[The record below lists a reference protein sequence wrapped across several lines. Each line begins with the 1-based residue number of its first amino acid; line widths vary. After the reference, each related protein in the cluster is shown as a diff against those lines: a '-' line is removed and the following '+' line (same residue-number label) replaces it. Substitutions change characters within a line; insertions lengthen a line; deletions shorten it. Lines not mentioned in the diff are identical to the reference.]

1 VLSPCEHK
9 AYTSFWCKTYSVL
22 GARGEKGEKG
32 NRGQL
37 GFTGYKGDKGKL
49 WSACDIIPAVHT
61 VRGCDTRSSF
71 FKIGKCIWLIKWRK
85 QFTLSEQI
93 KNQISKLLPLK
104 TLIQDHTH
112 SWLGTGISIQCG
124 EVKPVLYA

>member
-49 WSACDIIPAVHT
+49 VISYQLFILLEDVIPDHPSLKSANVY
-61 VRGCDTRSSF
+61 G
-71 FKIGKCIWLIKWRK
+71 
-85 QFTLSEQI
+85 
-93 KNQISKLLPLK
+93 
-104 TLIQDHTH
+104 
-112 SWLGTGISIQCG
+112 
-124 EVKPVLYA
+124 